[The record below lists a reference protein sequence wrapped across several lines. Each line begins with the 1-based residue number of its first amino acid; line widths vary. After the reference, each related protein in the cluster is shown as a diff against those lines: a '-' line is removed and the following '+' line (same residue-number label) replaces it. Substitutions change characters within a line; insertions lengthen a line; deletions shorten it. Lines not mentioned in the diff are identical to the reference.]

1 MSTAVKF
8 NLGGRLAAE
17 IISAVLQGPPS
28 RKSKGIADVIP
39 LLPNM
44 NIIRS
49 QGEIQTRRINPR
61 RNYVSFTDNL
71 PPIMNIKTVCPDST
85 PSLLS
90 FFFYLLLVS
99 RFLSIYLY
107 LSIIYSYI
115 LKSVDTKRVKYFCER
130 DAWTSKPSRF
140 GGSF

>member
-17 IISAVLQGPPS
+17 IISAALQGPPS

-85 PSLLS
+85 SLS
-90 FFFYLLLVS
+90 FFFFYPLLLPCFVFS
-99 RFLSIYLY
+99 LSIY